1 MKRHGLAAT
10 AVLCCA
16 LTLSGCGIIRT
27 ANAIGSI
34 FGGRK
39 KVKTIKKIVK
49 IIGSVLGQFY
59 DTTTKKALVGTWAYE
74 EPAIQFESKNL
85 LDQAGGVIASQ
96 NVADNISPYF
106 EALGLKTG
114 SFSLQLKEDNTC
126 TYTIGNQSF
135 DGTYDFDEET
145 KKLSMKVGFIP
156 LPAAYMSVVNN
167 QMAMTF
173 DSSMLLNIIKV
184 VGSVGSNSSQS
195 NFASISKLAD
205 SYDGMK
211 TGFTFTRKK

>member
-1 MKRHGLAAT
+1 
-10 AVLCCA
+10 
-16 LTLSGCGIIRT
+16 
-27 ANAIGSI
+27 
-34 FGGRK
+34 
-39 KVKTIKKIVK
+39 
-49 IIGSVLGQFY
+49 
-59 DTTTKKALVGTWAYE
+59 
-74 EPAIQFESKNL
+74 
-85 LDQAGGVIASQ
+85 
-96 NVADNISPYF
+96 
-106 EALGLKTG
+106 
-114 SFSLQLKEDNTC
+114 
-126 TYTIGNQSF
+126 
-135 DGTYDFDEET
+135 
-145 KKLSMKVGFIP
+145 MKVGFIP

>member
-59 DTTTKKALVGTWAYE
+59 DTTTKKSLVGDWTYA
-74 EPAIQFESKNL
+74 EPAIQFETQSFLYK
-85 LDQAGGVIASQ
+85 AGGVVASQ
-96 NVADNISPYF
+96 TVADNIAPYF
-106 EALGLKTG
+106 NILGFKQGNL
-114 SFSLQLKEDNTC
+114 SISLREDNTC
-126 TYTIGNQSF
+126 TYTLGGKTYQ
-135 DGTYDFDEET
+135 GTYDYDDEN
-145 KKLSMKVGFIP
+145 KKITLKTPLFP
-156 LPAAYMSVVNN
+156 LPAAYISVAED
-167 QMAMTF
+167 QMALTF
-173 DSSMLLNIIKV
+173 DSSKILTLIQALGMVSKDQTPVSAVSTL
-184 VGSVGSNSSQS
+184 
-195 NFASISKLAD
+195 AS

-211 TGFTFTRKK
+211 TGFTFVKVK

>member
-59 DTTTKKALVGTWAYE
+59 DTTTKKSLVGDWTYA
-74 EPAIQFESKNL
+74 EPAIQFETQSF
-85 LDQAGGVIASQ
+85 LDKAGGVVASQ
-96 NVADNISPYF
+96 TVADNIAPYF
-106 EALGLKTG
+106 SILGFKQGNL
-114 SFSLQLKEDNTC
+114 SISLREDNTC
-126 TYTIGNQSF
+126 TYTLGGKTYQ
-135 DGTYDFDEET
+135 GTYDYDDEN
-145 KKLSMKVGFIP
+145 KKITLKTPLFP
-156 LPAAYMSVVNN
+156 LPAAYISVAED
-167 QMAMTF
+167 QMALTF
-173 DSSMLLNIIKV
+173 DSSKILTLIQALGLVSKDQTPV
-184 VGSVGSNSSQS
+184 SAVSTL
-195 NFASISKLAD
+195 AS

-211 TGFTFTRKK
+211 TGFTFVKEK

>member
-59 DTTTKKALVGTWAYE
+59 DTTTKKSLVGDWTYA
-74 EPAIQFESKNL
+74 EPAIQFETQSF
-85 LDQAGGVIASQ
+85 LDKAGGVVASQ
-96 NVADNISPYF
+96 TVADNIAPYF
-106 EALGLKTG
+106 NILGFKQGNL
-114 SFSLQLKEDNTC
+114 SISLREDNTC
-126 TYTIGNQSF
+126 TYTLGGKTYQ
-135 DGTYDFDEET
+135 GTYDYDDENKMIT
-145 KKLSMKVGFIP
+145 LKTPLFP
-156 LPAAYMSVVNN
+156 LPAAYISVAED
-167 QMAMTF
+167 QMALTF
-173 DSSMLLNIIKV
+173 DSSKILTLIQALGMVSKDQTPVSAVSTL
-184 VGSVGSNSSQS
+184 
-195 NFASISKLAD
+195 AS

-211 TGFTFTRKK
+211 TGFTFVKVK

>member
-59 DTTTKKALVGTWAYE
+59 DTTTKKSLVGDWTYA
-74 EPAIQFESKNL
+74 EPAIQFETQSF
-85 LDQAGGVIASQ
+85 LDKAGGVVASQ
-96 NVADNISPYF
+96 TVADNIAPYF
-106 EALGLKTG
+106 NILGFKQGNL
-114 SFSLQLKEDNTC
+114 SISLREDNTC
-126 TYTIGNQSF
+126 TYTLGGKTYQ
-135 DGTYDFDEET
+135 GTYDYDEEN
-145 KKLSMKVGFIP
+145 KKITLKTPLFP
-156 LPAAYMSVVNN
+156 LPAAYISVAED
-167 QMAMTF
+167 QMALTF
-173 DSSMLLNIIKV
+173 DSSKILTLIQALGMVSKDQTPVSAVSTL
-184 VGSVGSNSSQS
+184 
-195 NFASISKLAD
+195 AS

-211 TGFTFTRKK
+211 TGFTFVKVK